1 MNASTPGTGSWPG
14 VVQDRHVEAA
24 DGPEAVRRKL
34 RDAGLGLGFEEA
46 GWTELGGHEP
56 EALHLGEHP
65 LRRQLVTPA
74 GHFAQAP
81 RDRGP
86 GNAVNGQGSGHDT
99 DPIERSN

>member
-1 MNASTPGTGSWPG
+1 MAG

-24 DGPEAVRRKL
+24 DGTDAVRRQLGDTGL
-34 RDAGLGLGFEEA
+34 RLGFEEA
-46 GWTELGGHEP
+46 GRTELGGHEP

-65 LRRQLVTPA
+65 LRRQLIAPA
-74 GHFAQAP
+74 GHLAEAP

-99 DPIERSN
+99 DPIEGAN